1 MAKKER
7 KPDTPRLFTVYYM
20 NQEKVYEMRMLLDNR
35 VQTGQTSES
44 TDATAN
50 EASLD
55 VEAGVKLPFLNGLK
69 GELNGKH
76 GHEKQAKMVDT
87 LEFINTKSRML
98 STIIDH
104 CDDFK
109 AESTKEGG
117 LVYIGDVSLNLLNE
131 NEVRALATVMSGT
144 LNGIKVPEAGGLDIG
159 NMLQSFIKTGASFKL
174 RGSISDNT
182 QGNILLKIPIDG
194 TDLFESRYSIDDLL
208 IGKVG
213 VVGICKGKVKPS
225 ELRSSYDYFQAK
237 DKPRDNKDDG
247 FVDCTEKAVQESRQS
262 KDKNDDEATY
272 IDVLAIIQAVEA
284 KPGTQPC

>member
-1 MAKKER
+1 MAKKEP
-7 KPDTPRLFTVYYM
+7 KPETPRLFTVYYM

-35 VQTGQTSES
+35 IQTGQTNES

-50 EASLD
+50 EAELG

-69 GELNGKH
+69 GELNGKRA
-76 GHEKQAKMVDT
+76 HEKQAKMVDT

-109 AESTKEGG
+109 ADSTEEGG
-117 LVYIGDVSLNLLNE
+117 LVYIENVSLNLLNE

-144 LNGIKVPEAGGLDIG
+144 FNGIKVPEAGGLDIG

-182 QGNILLKIPIDG
+182 QGDILLKIPIDG

-225 ELRSSYDYFQAK
+225 ELRSSYDYFQIK
-237 DKPRDNKDDG
+237 DKSGTREDDG
-247 FVDCTEKAVQESRQS
+247 FVDCAERAVQEPAQP
-262 KDKNDDEATY
+262 KDESDGKATY

-284 KPGTQPC
+284 KPEA